1 MKVLVTGAAGFI
13 GSWTVSELT
22 RAGHQVIGT
31 DVQSG
36 PGIQQADITNLD
48 QVVGLF
54 EKTKPE
60 AVVHLAAISGATGK
74 NEIEQS
80 MRQTYLNYNVNVLG
94 TINVCEACKKVGVG
108 RLVFMS
114 SFSVYGRTGPD
125 RLPITPETPVM
136 LEHAYATS
144 KYTGELI
151 VKNYAEDFGIKS
163 VVFRTPFIVGE
174 HQKEMNVV
182 REFID
187 SASRG
192 GELLIFGEGKHVR
205 EFIHP
210 TDLVSAFDLALRKMD
225 GFERKFE
232 ILVLGNKSVA
242 IRDVATIVA
251 KRVGKGTVAYKKT
264 AVDRAFNQ
272 YSDYS
277 KAEKLLGWKPKLQL
291 EAIVDR
297 VVSSDFS

>member
-1 MKVLVTGAAGFI
+1 
-13 GSWTVSELT
+13 
-22 RAGHQVIGT
+22 
-31 DVQSG
+31 
-36 PGIQQADITNLD
+36 
-48 QVVGLF
+48 
-54 EKTKPE
+54 
-60 AVVHLAAISGATGK
+60 
-74 NEIEQS
+74 
-80 MRQTYLNYNVNVLG
+80 
-94 TINVCEACKKVGVG
+94 
-108 RLVFMS
+108 
-114 SFSVYGRTGPD
+114 
-125 RLPITPETPVM
+125 
-136 LEHAYATS
+136 
-144 KYTGELI
+144 
-151 VKNYAEDFGIKS
+151 

-225 GFERKFE
+225 AFERKFE